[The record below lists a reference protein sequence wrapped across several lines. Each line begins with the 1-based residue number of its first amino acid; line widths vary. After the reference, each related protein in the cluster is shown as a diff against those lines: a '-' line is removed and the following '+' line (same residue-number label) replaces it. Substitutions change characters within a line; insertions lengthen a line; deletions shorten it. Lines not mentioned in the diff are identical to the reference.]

1 MIETLTYASIK
12 KYPKLGNATSYRL
25 DKVNE
30 SR

>member
-12 KYPKLGNATSYRL
+12 KYPKLGIATSYRL
-25 DKVNE
+25 DKINE